1 MTPGSALLL
10 VGSAALAGALNAV
23 AGGGSFFTF
32 PALILLGVPPIDAN
46 ATSTV
51 ALWPGSL
58 ASALAYRRELQGNPQ
73 DLGWLSLVSLAGGSL
88 GAWLLLRTGDTTF
101 ARLIPWLLLLA
112 TALFAASGP
121 LVPRLRAWR
130 ERDLAK
136 PPQPTP
142 RVVGPAVQFAIG
154 IYGGYFG
161 GGIGILMLAA
171 FSLAGQTD
179 IHVMNARKS
188 WLGALMNGMAV
199 VTFALAGAVRWPQG
213 LLMTVGAI
221 AGGYGGARLA
231 RKVDPRAVR
240 WLVIASGTA
249 LTAWFFWRT

>member
-1 MTPGSALLL
+1 MGSALLL
-10 VGSAALAGALNAV
+10 VGAAGLAGALNSV

-32 PALILLGVPPIDAN
+32 PALIVLGIPPIAAN

-58 ASALAYRRELQGNPQ
+58 ASAFAYRRELREHREGLP
-73 DLGWLSLVSLAGGSL
+73 WLSLVSLVGGSL

-101 ARLIPWLLLLA
+101 ARLIPWLLLTA
-112 TALFAASGP
+112 TALFAASGL
-121 LVPRLRAWR
+121 LVPRLRARNALVPHGSWR
-130 ERDLAK
+130 
-136 PPQPTP
+136 
-142 RVVGPAVQFAIG
+142 RVAGVAVQLAIA

-171 FSLAGQTD
+171 FALAGQTD

-188 WLGALMNGMAV
+188 WLGALMNGVAV
-199 VTFALAGAVRWPQG
+199 VTFTCAGAVRWHEAAIMV
-213 LLMTVGAI
+213 LGAI

-231 RKVDPRAVR
+231 RRVDPRLVR
-240 WLVIASGTA
+240 RLVVASGSA
-249 LTAWFFWRT
+249 LTAWFFLRS